1 MGGAGPS
8 GTDHVIVCGLNS
20 LGMSITEH
28 LDAAGVRVVVVD
40 DRGGPG
46 LRRRLER
53 LGVTLVPEG
62 AEHAESLREAGL
74 DRALALV
81 ACGGSDLEN
90 LRTCLVAAEAAPGTR
105 IVANIDNHQL
115 GSQLQDTIAEVRVL
129 SVGGLAGPGFV
140 EACLQSSVI
149 HAFAPG
155 GTSGEA
161 EILAV
166 VDEDVPRR
174 AAFRELYGDLTP
186 VSLRRAGERRAD
198 LCPPRDVMVAP
209 GDRLVVLGRLSDLR
223 TRGLSSDDLSHARM
237 FTALAT
243 HAARAG
249 AGTAPTAATG
259 APGSAAPTADGRA
272 DAATAGVTAGV
283 TAGRGAG
290 RRGARQPRGRR
301 LRGLA
306 AVMQAELDAPFRRAL
321 AVVTAVTA
329 VSTVV
334 LALTYRNNNPAAP
347 ADFDTLDALY
357 LTVGTMVTVGYGD
370 YNFGTADTWLQVFGI
385 CLMLFGALAVAVVY
399 AFITNVIVSR
409 RLERILGI
417 GQARTVRDH
426 VIICGLGPVGVAVM
440 DGLLRAGRP
449 AVVVERDE
457 NNRYLP
463 VARERG
469 VPVVIGDATVGSTLM
484 EAGLE
489 RATTIAALTGDGHA
503 NLETV
508 LSARQARAPGTGD
521 LPLRVVARVLD
532 TALADDIEHRF
543 GIHTARS
550 ATALAVPYFV
560 AAAVGQ
566 DVVSSFYAEQTPFL
580 VVRMPK
586 RAGDGDGIGSDADEG
601 AGIRVVGVG
610 GAGAGD
616 GTEPLVVGPA
626 SKIISLGRR
635 DQRPPAPPAPAGP
648 R

>member
-40 DRGGPG
+40 DRGAPG

-81 ACGGSDLEN
+81 ACGGTDLEN
-90 LRTCLVAAEAAPGTR
+90 LRTCLVAAEAAPGIR
-105 IVANIDNHQL
+105 IVANIDNPQL
-115 GSQLQDTIAEVRVL
+115 GRQLQDSIAEVRVL

-149 HAFAPG
+149 HAFAPA
-155 GTSGEA
+155 GTSDDA

-174 AAFRELYGDLTP
+174 AAFHELYGDLTP
-186 VSLRRAGERRAD
+186 ISLRRAGERRAD
-198 LCPPRDVMVAP
+198 ICPPRDVPVAP

-223 TRGLSSDDLSHARM
+223 ARGLSSDDLRHARV
-237 FTALAT
+237 FAALAP
-243 HAARAG
+243 AAPA
-249 AGTAPTAATG
+249 ATAATE
-259 APGSAAPTADGRA
+259 AAGSGAPTADGGA
-272 DAATAGVTAGV
+272 DAATAGVA
-283 TAGRGAG
+283 AGRGAG

-301 LRGLA
+301 LRALA
-306 AVMQAELDAPFRRAL
+306 AVMHAELDAPFRRAL

-417 GQARTVRDH
+417 GQARTVHDH
-426 VIICGLGPVGVAVM
+426 AIICGLGPVGVAAM

-449 AVVVERDE
+449 VVVVERDE

-469 VPVVIGDATVGSTLM
+469 VPVVIGDATVGSTLV

-489 RATTIAALTGDGHA
+489 RATTIAAMTGDGHA

-508 LSARQARAPGTGD
+508 LSARQARVSGPGG

-543 GIHTARS
+543 GIRTARS
-550 ATALAVPYFV
+550 AIALAVPYFL

-580 VVRMPK
+580 VVRMTK
-586 RAGDGDGIGSDADEG
+586 RDGDGDGDGDPIGSVDG
-601 AGIRVVGVG
+601 ASAGVRVLGVSR
-610 GAGAGD
+610 AGAGD
-616 GTEPLVVGPA
+616 AAEMLVVGPA
-626 SKIISLGRR
+626 SKVISLGRR
-635 DQRPPAPPAPAGP
+635 DQRPPPPAAP